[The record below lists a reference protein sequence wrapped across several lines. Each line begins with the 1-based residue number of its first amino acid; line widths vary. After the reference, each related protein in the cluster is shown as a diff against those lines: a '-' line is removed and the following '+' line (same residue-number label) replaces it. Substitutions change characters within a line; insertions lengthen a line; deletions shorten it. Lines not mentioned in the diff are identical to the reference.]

1 MKRLQWIS
9 MVAVVSFLACACSHK
24 PAGPG
29 QDAAPAEGSA
39 PAGIERSV
47 VEIESPLLQAGKEPS
62 TARYETVVLDPVLE
76 ELREKDEEWQDDQ
89 GAKTSEIKKKQEEKK
104 EKERV
109 EKKVLVS
116 SLPPDQVPGSPEAFK
131 QIPHLPPVPQY
142 YTGTCW
148 SFATTSF
155 LESEVIRTSGR
166 EIKLSE
172 MATVYW
178 EYLAKASRFMAE
190 RGDSLFSEGSE
201 ASAVMRIWKE
211 QGAWPLE
218 AFPGFTG
225 EDKRHDH
232 QRMVR
237 EMTGLLDTF
246 KSQGMWDEASA
257 LSMLRVVLDRHL
269 GSPPGSFAFEGKTL
283 DPKAFMGQE
292 LAIDPD
298 DYVSILSTLSFP
310 FYTQGELDVPDN
322 WWHDASYYN
331 VPLQE
336 FYNAVKKAAA
346 DGYSMV
352 IAVDYSEP
360 GRDADNDVM
369 FIPDFDIPSD
379 HIDQLARE
387 YRLAHE
393 VTTDDH
399 GVHLVG
405 TLSHAG
411 HDWFLVKDSSR
422 GALRGKHKGYFFV
435 RDDYVLLKVLSFTV
449 HRDAVT
455 DLLAMFTS
463 KATSSD

>member
-1 MKRLQWIS
+1 MA
-9 MVAVVSFLACACSHK
+9 VAVIVSLLAWACSPEPK
-24 PAGPG
+24 S
-29 QDAAPAEGSA
+29 AAPDGPPAE
-39 PAGIERSV
+39 AGGPPGIQRSV
-47 VEIESPLLQAGKEPS
+47 VEIESPLLEAGKEPS

-76 ELREKDEEWQDDQ
+76 ELREKDEKWEDDQ

-104 EKERV
+104 EKERK

-116 SLPPDQVPGSPEAFK
+116 SLPPDQVPASPEAFK

-155 LESEVIRTSGR
+155 LESEVIRTTGR

-201 ASAVMRIWKE
+201 AGAVLRVWKE
-211 QGAWPLE
+211 QGAWPLD
-218 AFPGFTG
+218 AFPGALG

-237 EMTGLLDTF
+237 EMTGLLDSF
-246 KSQGMWDEASA
+246 KAQGMWDEASA
-257 LSMLRVVLDRHL
+257 LSMLRVILDRHL
-269 GSPPGSFAFEGKTL
+269 GGPPESYTFEGKTL
-283 DPKAFMGQE
+283 DPKTFMSQE

-298 DYVSILSTLSFP
+298 DYVSFLSTLSFP
-310 FYTQGELDVPDN
+310 FYTQGEFDVPDN

-331 VPLQE
+331 VPLTE
-336 FYNAVKKAAA
+336 FYGAIKKAAA

-369 FIPDFDIPSD
+369 FIPDFDIPAD

-387 YRLAHE
+387 YRLAHG

-405 TLSHAG
+405 TLSHGG

-422 GALRGKHKGYFFV
+422 GALRGEHKGYFFV
-435 RDDYVLLKVLSFTV
+435 RDDYILLKVLSFTV
-449 HRDAVT
+449 HRDGAA
-455 DLLAMFTS
+455 DLLAKFSS
-463 KATSSD
+463 KASSSD

>member
-1 MKRLQWIS
+1 VQE
-9 MVAVVSFLACACSHK
+9 
-24 PAGPG
+24 AGEGEPG
-29 QDAAPAEGSA
+29 KAQ
-39 PAGIERSV
+39 RSV
-47 VEIESPLLQAGKEPS
+47 VEIEAPLLQAGGEPS
-62 TARYETVVLDPVLE
+62 TARYETVFLDPVLE
-76 ELREKDEEWQDDQ
+76 ELRDKDEKWQDEQ
-89 GAKTSEIKKKQEEKK
+89 GAKTSEIKKKKDEEK
-104 EKERV
+104 EKKRT

-116 SLPPDQVPGSPEAFK
+116 SLPADQVPASPEAFK

-155 LESEVIRTSGR
+155 LESEVIRISGR

-178 EYLAKASRFMAE
+178 EYLAKASRYMGE

-201 ASAVMRIWKE
+201 SNALMRIWKE
-211 QGAWPLE
+211 HGAWPHE
-218 AFPGFTG
+218 AYPGVTG
-225 EDKRHDH
+225 EDRRHDH

-237 EMTGLLDTF
+237 EMTGLLDSL
-246 KSQGMWDEASA
+246 KSQGMWDETAA
-257 LSMLRVVLDRHL
+257 LSMLRVILDRHL
-269 GSPPGSFAFEGKTL
+269 GSPPASFAFEGKTL
-283 DPKAFMGQE
+283 DPSTFMSQE
-292 LAIDPD
+292 LAVDPD
-298 DYVSILSTLSFP
+298 DYVSFLSTLSFP
-310 FYTQGELDVPDN
+310 FYTQGEFEVPDN

-336 FYNAVKKAAA
+336 FYGALKKAVGE
-346 DGYSMV
+346 GYSLV

-369 FIPDFDIPSD
+369 FIPDFDIPAD

-405 TLSHAG
+405 WLSQGG
-411 HDWFLVKDSSR
+411 HDWFLVKDSAR

-449 HRDAVT
+449 HRDAVA
-455 DLLAMFTS
+455 DILSRFPS
-463 KATSSD
+463 KSTSSD